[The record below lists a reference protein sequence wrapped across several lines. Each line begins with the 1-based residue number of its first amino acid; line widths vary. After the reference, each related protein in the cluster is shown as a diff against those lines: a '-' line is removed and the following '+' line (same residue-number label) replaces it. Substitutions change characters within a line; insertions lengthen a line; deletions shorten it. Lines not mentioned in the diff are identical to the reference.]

1 MEWREVL
8 GKKGGD
14 EVDICN
20 FFFNSMA
27 ALGIALVLS
36 LGDDAS
42 EVRATFQK
50 LNSRRDIW
58 PQLRAFDPACLIDAS
73 SGGNLLH
80 VSTYMMPA

>member
-1 MEWREVL
+1 MEWGEVL

-27 ALGIALVLS
+27 PGIALVLS

-50 LNSRRDIW
+50 LNSRRDI
-58 PQLRAFDPACLIDAS
+58 
-73 SGGNLLH
+73 
-80 VSTYMMPA
+80 